1 MAGPNELWRRSYHM
15 SRYLIPVL
23 LSIMALTLPAFA
35 VLESQKCGPYLVS
48 FDLTTNEE
56 MKISRLNPTYYAD
69 HVIYYLSLINQS
81 GEECGLIEICTF
93 YRPSSSQINL
103 DNLVSF
109 IVSSYENMTY
119 ASITQNNRMIDGH
132 QGFLVTSK
140 DSFGNLH
147 WAAGYWITNAST
159 VIEMQGNQNWEM
171 KDVRAM
177 LDSVH
182 VERVGF

>member
-69 HVIYYLSLINQS
+69 HVIYYLIRIPRCS
-81 GEECGLIEICTF
+81 
-93 YRPSSSQINL
+93 
-103 DNLVSF
+103 
-109 IVSSYENMTY
+109 
-119 ASITQNNRMIDGH
+119 
-132 QGFLVTSK
+132 
-140 DSFGNLH
+140 
-147 WAAGYWITNAST
+147 AAGIKGMRIQLMFVSAAAVSLELNQPKWRGVRSNRDLHILST
-159 VIEMQGNQNWEM
+159 IIFAN
-171 KDVRAM
+171 
-177 LDSVH
+177 
-182 VERVGF
+182 